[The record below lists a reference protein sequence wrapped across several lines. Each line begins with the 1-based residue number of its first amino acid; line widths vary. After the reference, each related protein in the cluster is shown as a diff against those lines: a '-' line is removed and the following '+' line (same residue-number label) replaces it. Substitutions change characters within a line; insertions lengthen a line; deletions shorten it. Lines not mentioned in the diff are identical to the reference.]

1 MAHSP
6 EQLLQMDRLI
16 EVGKDIVRRG
26 LTKAS
31 AGNLSFRDPL
41 DPTSFFV
48 TGTGTWLDTLD
59 YDSFARVSADN
70 SYNQDRVAPSTEWQ
84 MHSRVYA
91 VRPDAQVVLHA
102 HPMYSVLMAAMGKE
116 MRLFTL
122 DHVSYVGSIGIS
134 EFHPNGSAE
143 LAETTAQEIH
153 NNNCVIMQH
162 HGCCVADESVTKAYR
177 RLLNLEDAAQNSYL
191 ALAVGDTHSRFPV
204 GQRLSVHG

>member
-1 MAHSP
+1 MGLSS
-6 EQLLQMDRLI
+6 EQQLQMDRLI
-16 EVGKDIVRRG
+16 EVGRDLVRRE

-41 DPTSFFV
+41 DPSYFFV

-59 YDSFARVSADN
+59 YDCFARVAVDGSNND
-70 SYNQDRVAPSTEWQ
+70 QKVEPSTEWR
-84 MHSRVYA
+84 MHAKVYA

-102 HPMYSVLMAAMGKE
+102 HPVYSVLMAAMEKE
-116 MRLFTL
+116 IRLFTL
-122 DHVSYVGSIGIS
+122 DHVSYVGSIGFS
-134 EFHPNGSAE
+134 EFHPNGSDE
-143 LAETTAQEIH
+143 LANTTAAEMLD
-153 NNNCVIMQH
+153 NNCVIMQH